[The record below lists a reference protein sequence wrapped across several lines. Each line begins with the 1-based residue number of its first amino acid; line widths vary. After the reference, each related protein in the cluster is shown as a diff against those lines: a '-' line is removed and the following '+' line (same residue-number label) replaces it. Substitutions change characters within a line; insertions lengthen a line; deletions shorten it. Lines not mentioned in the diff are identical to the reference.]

1 MDWTRVLW
9 TNMAQE
15 NSGSVMAVF
24 TRITLYVQ
32 NCWDDDA
39 RMQSWGAMREIVCN
53 LLFIKIRN
61 LGENLPLWDGFQTHF
76 LIPCHSFWVRGHGF
90 PILPQLEGKTTT
102 WSNGFTNQTARNSL
116 SDTHTCIYI
125 YLPTYIFS
133 HLLLIHQL
141 WILALLTHQCDDWP
155 QFWARF
161 LAPWHLLKAIAS
173 DVEGDDI
180 LNGLI
185 WQFSR
190 SHGFVVEWAYSLQ
203 TIASQKNCDISATI
217 MGMGWVFAWS
227 GTSIICKS
235 MIQWSNWAIQFF

>member
-125 YLPTYIFS
+125 YIYLPTSFPIYCWFINYEYWLF
-133 HLLLIHQL
+133 
-141 WILALLTHQCDDWP
+141 WP
-155 QFWARF
+155 TNVMIGRNF
-161 LAPWHLLKAIAS
+161 
-173 DVEGDDI
+173 
-180 LNGLI
+180 GL
-185 WQFSR
+185 
-190 SHGFVVEWAYSLQ
+190 
-203 TIASQKNCDISATI
+203 
-217 MGMGWVFAWS
+217 VF
-227 GTSIICKS
+227 
-235 MIQWSNWAIQFF
+235 

>member
-1 MDWTRVLW
+1 MD
-9 TNMAQE
+9 
-15 NSGSVMAVF
+15 
-24 TRITLYVQ
+24 
-32 NCWDDDA
+32 
-39 RMQSWGAMREIVCN
+39 
-53 LLFIKIRN
+53 
-61 LGENLPLWDGFQTHF
+61 LPTKQPG
-76 LIPCHSFWVRGHGF
+76 
-90 PILPQLEGKTTT
+90 IL
-102 WSNGFTNQTARNSL
+102 SR
-116 SDTHTCIYI
+116 THTHVYI

-235 MIQWSNWAIQFF
+235 MIQWSNWAIQFFFSIPKFLGWTR